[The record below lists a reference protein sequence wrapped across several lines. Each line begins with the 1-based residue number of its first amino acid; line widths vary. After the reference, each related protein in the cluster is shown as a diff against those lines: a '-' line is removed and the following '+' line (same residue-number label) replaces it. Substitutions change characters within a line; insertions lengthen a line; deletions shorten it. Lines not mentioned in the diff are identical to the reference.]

1 MGKNIFKFLL
11 DSNFNFKNAVK
22 NYKFYDKIKNS
33 GLFDE
38 EFYKKTYSNQIKEED
53 ALTHYLF
60 KGYKKGNLPSLDF
73 DADFYLTVYPDV
85 KHAGINPLLH
95 YIVYGENEN
104 KKIQKA
110 APVRR
115 KEEIIKTNAM
125 LLNDYT
131 FDSEP
136 LVSIIILNL
145 NGLEHLKR
153 LFENFSQNTNYSN
166 YEIIVVDNGSTD
178 LSIEYLN
185 NLKDNLPITIIENE
199 TNQSFSKAN
208 NDAVQIARGEYIV
221 LLNNDIEPT
230 YGWLNELMGVMLN
243 NDNVGAV
250 GSKLLFPYYF
260 DKKAKKK
267 SFKIQHSGDIF
278 AERMDPGCLY
288 AINKSN
294 KYLNIFDN
302 SVNELSKCISV
313 TGAVM
318 LIKKSIYNKFN
329 GLDESYN
336 YGLEDV
342 DFCMTLYKNGLD
354 VYYCGTSLLFHHESS
369 TRIKSKDY
377 FKNDKRNFEVF
388 WNKWGGYLS
397 KNLLL
402 DKINN
407 NKFFTE
413 KDLKIILFNKD
424 TNNDFKVSDMAKK
437 YQDKGYEV
445 NISSDAN
452 DFYAGNST
460 DILIRFSQEL
470 SLENIISRDDL
481 IVVDIA
487 GDNAAIVNSK
497 SFKVSEDNLAQDIL
511 DNIEKLLDTCDEF
524 LWDLKIK

>member
-11 DSNFNFKNAVK
+11 DSKLDFKTAIK
-22 NYKFYDKIKNS
+22 NYKFYDEIKNS

-38 EFYKKTYSNQIKEED
+38 EFYNKTYSDQFNKED
-53 ALTHYLF
+53 ALTHYLV
-60 KGYKKGNLPSLDF
+60 KGYKKGNLPSLNF
-73 DADFYLTVYPDV
+73 DPDFYLTVYPDV
-85 KHAGINPLLH
+85 KYACVNPLFH
-95 YIVYGENEN
+95 YIVYGKNEN

-110 APVRR
+110 EPIRR
-115 KEEIIKTNAM
+115 KDEIIKTNAM
-125 LLNDYT
+125 LLNNYI
-131 FDSEP
+131 FEYEP

-145 NGLEHLKR
+145 NGVNHLKR
-153 LFENFSQNTNYSN
+153 LFNNFSQYTNYSN

-178 LSIEYLN
+178 SSIGYLN
-185 NLKDNLPITIIENE
+185 SLKDQLPIKIIENE

-208 NDAVQIARGEYIV
+208 NQAAQIAEGEYLV

-243 NDNVGAV
+243 NENVGAV
-250 GSKLLFPYYF
+250 GSKLLFPYYY
-260 DKKAKKK
+260 DKKSKKK

-278 AERMDPGCLY
+278 AERMNPGCLY

-302 SVNELSKCISV
+302 SVNKLSKCISV

-318 LIKKSIYNKFN
+318 LVKKSIYDKFN
-329 GLDESYN
+329 GLDEKYN

-342 DFCMTLYKNGLD
+342 DFCLNLYKNDLD

-369 TRIKSKDY
+369 TRVKSKDY
-377 FKNDKRNFEVF
+377 FENDKRNFKIF

-397 KNLLL
+397 KHLLL

-413 KDLKIILFNKD
+413 KNLKIILFNK
-424 TNNDFKVSDMAKK
+424 NPSNDIKVSKMAKL
-437 YQDKGYEV
+437 YQDKGYEI
-445 NISSDAN
+445 NIIN
-452 DFYAGNST
+452 DEKDVYAGNST
-460 DILIRFSQEL
+460 DILIRFSNEL
-470 SLENIISRDDL
+470 PLDEIISRDDL
-481 IVVDIA
+481 IIVDIDGNEA
-487 GDNAAIVNSK
+487 NIVGFE
-497 SFKVSEDNLAQDIL
+497 SFKVSDDNLALDIMN
-511 DNIEKLLDTCDEF
+511 NIEKLVDECDEF